1 MINSRPGANSNELV
15 SPENMVDLISDL
27 TTKYVNIWWDC
38 PVEIPPS
45 SRLYSP
51 DEQIEREHNTREMLN
66 SFYGELKRSWGSEQ
80 KFIDFVRR
88 SAPLLKLY
96 FQQLFDLDDSQINTL
111 DELGFID
118 TGLSFVRNSVQIDEE
133 IERRYILQA
142 LPNVW
147 VMNLVQLIFQKSI
160 LLTNAMTAYSLLYP
174 YTDNLLDDPGIRE
187 DEKRVFNHRLEE
199 IINGG
204 QLAVI
209 NDHEQVVF
217 SLVDSVLS
225 SYDRDHE
232 KLIRAGLQAIHDAQK
247 RSLELQFGEDSK
259 DGQDTLS
266 ISIEKGG
273 VSVVVN
279 GCMVSEAV
287 DQHQAD
293 FLFGYGS
300 FLQFQD
306 DLIDVSSDANAGI
319 ETVFSQTATRNN
331 LDDQALRLF
340 QYRKRIFERDG
351 FRSIPI
357 PSAVRSIMQRTAE
370 LIPIAAAAL
379 APDRFSHDFLHSLE
393 ARFPVRFDFLRQE
406 RNSFEKTLPKLMA
419 RLDGYSTYEL
429 VEHADKN
436 LRESRAADIPVTS
449 DN

>member
-1 MINSRPGANSNELV
+1 MNNSHPGAKSIEVV
-15 SPENMVDLISDL
+15 SPENMGELISDL
-27 TTKYVNIWWDC
+27 TTKYVNIWRDC
-38 PVEIPPS
+38 PVELPPT

-51 DEQIEREHNTREMLN
+51 DEQIEREHITKDMLN
-66 SFYGELKRSWGSEQ
+66 SFNGELKRSRGSEQ
-80 KFIDFVRR
+80 ELIDFFRR
-88 SAPLLKLY
+88 SAPLLRLY
-96 FQQLFDLDDSQINTL
+96 FQQLFDLDDRQLNTL

-118 TGLSFVRNSVQIDEE
+118 TGLSFVRNAVQIDDE

-147 VMNLVQLIFQKSI
+147 VMNMVQLIFHNSI
-160 LLTNAMTAYSLLYP
+160 LLTNAMSAYSLLYP

-187 DEKRVFNHRLEE
+187 DEKRVFNHRLEQ

-204 QLAVI
+204 QLTVI
-209 NDHEQVVF
+209 NDHERVVF

-247 RSLELQFGEDSK
+247 RSMELQFGEGSK
-259 DGQDTLS
+259 DGQDTLG

-279 GCMVSEAV
+279 GCMVSDAV

-306 DLIDVSSDANAGI
+306 DLLDVISDANAGI
-319 ETVFSQTATRNN
+319 ETVFSQTTTRNN
-331 LDDQALRLF
+331 LDDQASRLF

-357 PSAVRSIMQRTAE
+357 PSAVRLIMQRTAE
-370 LIPIAAAAL
+370 LIPISAVAL
-379 APDRFSHDFLHSLE
+379 APERFSHDYLHSLE

-406 RNSFEKTLPKLMA
+406 RNIFKKALPKLAA

-429 VEHADKN
+429 VEQADKN
-436 LRESRAADIPVTS
+436 LREFRAADIPVTS
-449 DN
+449 DK

>member
-1 MINSRPGANSNELV
+1 MKYSRPEEKSIELM
-15 SPENMVDLISDL
+15 SPENMGDLISDL
-27 TTKYVNIWWDC
+27 KAKYVNIWWDC
-38 PVEIPPS
+38 PVELPPS
-45 SRLYSP
+45 SRLYSH
-51 DEQIEREHNTREMLN
+51 DEQIEREHITKEMLN
-66 SFYGELKRSWGSEQ
+66 SFKSELRRSRGSGQEL
-80 KFIDFVRR
+80 IDFVRR
-88 SAPLLKLY
+88 SAPLLMLY
-96 FQQLFDLDDSQINTL
+96 IKQLFDLDDRQLDTL

-118 TGLSFVRNSVQIDEE
+118 TGLSFVRNAVQIDDE

-147 VMNLVQLIFQKSI
+147 VMNMVQLIFHKSI
-160 LLTNAMTAYSLLYP
+160 LLTNAMSAYSLLYP

-187 DEKRVFNHRLEE
+187 HEKRVFNDRLEQ
-199 IINGG
+199 IINGD
-204 QLAVI
+204 QLALI
-209 NDHEQVVF
+209 NDHERVVF

-225 SYDRDHE
+225 SYNRDHE

-247 RSLELQFGEDSK
+247 RSLEIQFGEGSK
-259 DGQDTLS
+259 DDQDTLG

-279 GCMVSEAV
+279 GCMVSDAV
-287 DQHQAD
+287 DQNQAD

-306 DLIDVSSDANAGI
+306 DLLDVSSDANAGI

-340 QYRKRIFERDG
+340 QYRKRIFEQDG
-351 FRSIPI
+351 FRKNPI

-379 APDRFSHDFLHSLE
+379 APERFSHDFLHSLE

-406 RNSFEKTLPKLMA
+406 RNSFDKALPKLMA
-419 RLDGYSTYEL
+419 RLDGYSTYEW
-429 VEHADKN
+429 VEYADKN
-436 LRESRAADIPVTS
+436 LREFRAENIPITS
-449 DN
+449 DR